1 MTRGLTSQMCT
12 KDHLFLS
19 GDDRI
24 VSFARAAAGGLS
36 VAALLLIAA
45 GTCRAQSE
53 AGAAPSAQ
61 ASKPTANKAGNAKT
75 HKKRTRTRGPLA
87 PEPARIREIQQALA
101 REGFYQG
108 EPTGKWDDASVAAMK
123 QYQEAKGLPATGR
136 LEALSLQK
144 LGLGSP
150 VAGLAPP
157 APRPSGAADPPPG
170 QTKPPH

>member
-1 MTRGLTSQMCT
+1 LGRP
-12 KDHLFLS
+12 
-19 GDDRI
+19 
-24 VSFARAAAGGLS
+24 ARAAAGGLS

-45 GTCRAQSE
+45 GTCRAQTE
-53 AGAAPSAQ
+53 ASPAPSAQ
-61 ASKPTANKAGNAKT
+61 ASKPPASKPSSAKA

-87 PEPARIREIQQALA
+87 PEPARIREIQEALA

-123 QYQEAKGLPATGR
+123 QFQEAKGLPTTGK

-157 APRPSGAADPPPG
+157 APRPTAAADPPPG
-170 QTKPPH
+170 QVKPPR